1 MIMNIDIE
9 NLVALILKSLLNK
22 GYDIYSDKSV
32 ERLNALGERV
42 EKNPCFSNRF
52 KAQLIDELTIAVDS
66 ASLESFENGLRVG
79 LGILKNLLT
88 AENPEIHIVTKN
100 SESRPE
106 RYTPEYSPNPEFTEY
121 MAWADRHLSDVEKG
135 RIISEAEA
143 FIENNRE
150 KTYSLF

>member
-1 MIMNIDIE
+1 MNIDIE
-9 NLVALILKSLLNK
+9 NLVALIKESLLDK
-22 GYDIYSDKSV
+22 GYDIYSDESI
-32 ERLNALGERV
+32 ERLNVLGERI
-42 EKNPCFSNRF
+42 EKSPCFSNRF
-52 KAQLIDELTIAVDS
+52 KAQLINELTIAVDC

-88 AENPEIHIVTKN
+88 ADPPEIHIVSQN

-106 RYTPEYSPNPEFTEY
+106 RYTPEYPPNPEFTEY
-121 MAWADRHLSDVEKG
+121 MAWTDRHLSDIEKG

-143 FIENNRE
+143 LIENNRE

>member
-1 MIMNIDIE
+1 MNIDIE
-9 NLVALILKSLLNK
+9 NLVVLIKDSLLNK
-22 GYDIYSDKSV
+22 GYDIYSDESV
-32 ERLNALGERV
+32 ERLNILEERI
-42 EKNPCFSNRF
+42 KKDPCFSKRF
-52 KAQLIDELTIAVDS
+52 KAQLINELTIAVDS

-88 AENPEIHIVTKN
+88 AENPEIHIAAKN

-106 RYTPEYSPNPEFTEY
+106 RYTPEYPPNPEFTEY
-121 MAWADRHLSDVEKG
+121 MAWADRHLSDIEKG

-150 KTYSLF
+150 KTYGLF

>member
-1 MIMNIDIE
+1 MNIDTE
-9 NLVALILKSLLNK
+9 NLVALIKNSLLNK
-22 GYDIYSDKSV
+22 GYDIYSDESV
-32 ERLNALGERV
+32 ERLNALEERV
-42 EKNPCFSNRF
+42 EKSPCFSNRF

-88 AENPEIHIVTKN
+88 TENPEIHIVTKN

-121 MAWADRHLSDVEKG
+121 MAWADRHLSDIEKG

>member
-1 MIMNIDIE
+1 MNIDIE
-9 NLVALILKSLLNK
+9 NLVVLIKYSLLNK

-32 ERLNALGERV
+32 ERPNALRERI
-42 EKNPCFSNRF
+42 EKDPCFSKRF
-52 KAQLIDELTIAVDS
+52 KAQLINELTIAVDS

-79 LGILKNLLT
+79 LGMLKNLLT
-88 AENPEIHIVTKN
+88 AENPEIHIAAQN
-100 SESRPE
+100 FESRPK
-106 RYTPEYSPNPEFTEY
+106 RYTPEYPPNPEFTEY
-121 MAWADRHLSDVEKG
+121 MAWAGRHLSDIEKG